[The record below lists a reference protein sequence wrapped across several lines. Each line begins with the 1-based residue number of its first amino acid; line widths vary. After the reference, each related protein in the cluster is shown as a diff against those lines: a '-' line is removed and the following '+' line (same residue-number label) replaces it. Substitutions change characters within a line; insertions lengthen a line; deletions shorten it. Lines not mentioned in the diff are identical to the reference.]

1 MLFYVIILVPNAPPQ
16 NVQVDVTSVYTA
28 SVSWAP
34 PPADQQNGIIRSYTI
49 RLTNVVTRERL
60 EFIATS
66 SSTTYQLT
74 SLQANTQYSVAV
86 AATTRVGTGPFSQSV
101 TLETGTTSE
110 HITSLDSCIFIAN
123 WQKNKRLTS
132 IVLWLSLYYYVNLW
146 NNFFILLQDLVLHLG
161 LSQYQFK
168 VQEVSY

>member
-1 MLFYVIILVPNAPPQ
+1 MLFYVIISVPNAPPQ

-28 SVSWAP
+28 SVSWIP
-34 PPADQQNGIIRSYTI
+34 PPADQQNGVIRSYTI

-110 HITSLDSCIFIAN
+110 HITSLDSCIFITN
-123 WQKNKRLTS
+123 WLKNKWLTS
-132 IVLWLSLYYYVNLW
+132 VL
-146 NNFFILLQDLVLHLG
+146 
-161 LSQYQFK
+161 
-168 VQEVSY
+168 